1 MSRKLWLAIFCGG
14 LIITICVGARQ
25 SLGLFLKPMSLD
37 LSIGRELFGLA
48 IAIQNL
54 LWGLASPFM
63 GVVADKF
70 GTARVSIAGALFYA
84 GGLVVMGL
92 AQGGSSLIVGQVL
105 IGLGLSGAG
114 FSTILGA
121 VGRAAPPEKRSMALG
136 IVSACGSLG
145 QFAVV
150 PFADVLLAD
159 YGWSWALIGLA
170 LLSCLMV
177 PLSGGIA
184 NLQARA
190 SAIAAQS
197 ARGALGEAVRH
208 RSFLLLTAGFFV
220 CGFQIV
226 FVATHLPAYL
236 ADRAMPAWLG
246 AWALALVGLFNIIG
260 TYGAG
265 VLGGRFRKKN
275 LLALNYLLRSVVFAL
290 FLVVP
295 VTETTVLLFASAL
308 GLLWLG
314 TVPLTSGL
322 VAHMFGP
329 TYMSMLY
336 GIVFLS
342 HQVGSFLGAWIGG
355 YAYDVTGSY
364 DVVWW
369 LCVALG
375 LVAALL
381 NWPIVERPVA
391 RLSEAGRPA

>member
-1 MSRKLWLAIFCGG
+1 MSRKLWLAILCGG
-14 LIITICVGARQ
+14 LIITICVGARA

-37 LSIGRELFGLA
+37 LSFGRELFGLA

-70 GTARVSIAGALFYA
+70 GTARVTIAGALFYA
-84 GGLVVMGL
+84 GGLTVMGL
-92 AQGGSSLIVGQVL
+92 AGGGASLIFGQIL

-121 VGRAAPPEKRSMALG
+121 VGRAAPPEKRSVALG

-145 QFAVV
+145 QFAVI
-150 PFADVLLAD
+150 PFADMLLAD
-159 YGWSWALIGLA
+159 HGWSLALIGLA
-170 LLSCLMV
+170 LLSCVMV
-177 PLSGGIA
+177 PLSAGIA
-184 NLQARA
+184 GLQAGA
-190 SAIAAQS
+190 GAIAAQS
-197 ARGALGEAVRH
+197 ARAALREAFRH
-208 RSFLLLTAGFFV
+208 PSFLLLTAGFFV
-220 CGFQIV
+220 CGFQVV

-236 ADRAMPAWLG
+236 ADRAMPAWTG

-265 VLGGRFRKKN
+265 VLGGRFLKKN
-275 LLALNYLLRSVVFAL
+275 LLALNYFLRSTVFAL
-290 FLVVP
+290 FLIVP
-295 VTETTVLLFASAL
+295 VTETTVLVFAAAL

-342 HQVGSFLGAWIGG
+342 HQVGSFLGAWLGG
-355 YAYDVTGSY
+355 LAYDLTGSY

-369 LCVALG
+369 LCIALG
-375 LVAALL
+375 FLAALL
-381 NWPIVERPVA
+381 NWPIAERPVA
-391 RLSEAGRPA
+391 RLAAAEGRA

>member
-1 MSRKLWLAIFCGG
+1 MSRKLWLAILCGG
-14 LIITICVGARQ
+14 LIITISMGARQ

-63 GVVADKF
+63 GAVADKF
-70 GTARVSIAGALFYA
+70 GTARVSIVGALFYA
-84 GGLVVMGL
+84 GGLAAMGL
-92 AQGGSSLIVGQVL
+92 AQGGSSLIFGQIL

-114 FSTILGA
+114 FSTVLGA
-121 VGRAAPPEKRSMALG
+121 IGRAAPPEKRSVALG

-150 PFADVLLAD
+150 PFGNVLLTD
-159 YGWSWALIGLA
+159 FGWSGALIGLA

-177 PLSGGIA
+177 PLAGGIA
-184 NLQARA
+184 NLQAGA
-190 SAIAAQS
+190 GAIAAQS
-197 ARGALGEAVRH
+197 VRAALREAFRH
-208 RSFLLLTAGFFV
+208 RSFLLLTGGFFV

-226 FVATHLPAYL
+226 FVGTHLPAYL
-236 ADRAMPAWLG
+236 ADQGTPAWLG

-290 FLVVP
+290 FLVTP
-295 VTETTVLLFASAL
+295 VTETSVLIFAAAL

-322 VAHMFGP
+322 VAHIFGP

-355 YAYDVTGSY
+355 YVYDVTGSY

-375 LVAALL
+375 LVASLL
-381 NWPIVERPVA
+381 NWPIAERPVT
-391 RLSEAGRPA
+391 RLSTAGHSA